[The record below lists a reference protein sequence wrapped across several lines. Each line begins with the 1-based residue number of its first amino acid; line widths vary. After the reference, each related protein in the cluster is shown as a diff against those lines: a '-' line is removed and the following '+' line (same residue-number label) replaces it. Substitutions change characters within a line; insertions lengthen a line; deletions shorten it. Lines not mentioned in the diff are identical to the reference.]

1 MKALYLAVATLLVSL
16 ALSSCGTYRPVKSAK
31 KDSIYAYNFERDSI
45 YLKDSVY
52 VYLQAD
58 TVFKVRDRTYY
69 RDKVVRDTVY
79 VTRSDTTTVVREVER
94 RFTSM
99 EKLKMDIGSGV
110 LWAIPILISLYLL
123 YRKLKK

>member
-16 ALSSCGTYRPVKSAK
+16 ALSSCRTYTPVKNVE
-31 KDSIYAYNFERDSI
+31 KDSIYVYNFERDSI

-52 VYLQAD
+52 VYQQAD

-79 VTRSDTTTVVREVER
+79 VTRCDTTTVVREVER
-94 RFTSM
+94 SFTSM
-99 EKLKMDIGSGV
+99 EKLKMNIGSGV
-110 LWAIPILISLYLL
+110 LCAIPILISLYLL